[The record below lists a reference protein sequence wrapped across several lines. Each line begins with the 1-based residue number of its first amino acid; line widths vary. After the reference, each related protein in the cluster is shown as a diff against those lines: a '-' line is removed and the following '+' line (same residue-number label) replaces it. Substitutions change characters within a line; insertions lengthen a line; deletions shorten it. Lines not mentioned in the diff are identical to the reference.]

1 MRTCRCDFEVFEDDG
16 IWLAIPLGMG
26 GGTEGHTFDD
36 AVKMACD
43 WLRLNAEHIAA
54 RGMEPPE
61 YESGLPLE
69 NDGTR
74 VVVCVPFGRE
84 AIDTVT
90 AAQAARMLGV
100 SRARVS
106 QLVKSRSL
114 EGWVEGRNAYVTR
127 ESVVARLSEP
137 KPVGGRPKKSRLPKL
152 TASL

>member
-1 MRTCRCDFEVFEDDG
+1 MRRYTCEFEIFEDEG
-16 IWLAIPLGMG
+16 TWCAMPLGLD
-26 GGTEGHTFDD
+26 GGTQGDSFEE
-36 AVKMACD
+36 A
-43 WLRLNAEHIAA
+43 
-54 RGMEPPE
+54 
-61 YESGLPLE
+61 LE
-69 NDGTR
+69 NAVEWLQIMAEDAEIWGTGFPKPAFGSETRFGGER
-74 VVVCVPFGRE
+74 VVVSVAASRK